1 MKGAR
6 FQAEAIRLWVSGLSS
21 GQIAA
26 AIGKD
31 IGEPVT
37 RNRVVGVIY
46 RAGKRLLAAT
56 GVNPYARPDQS
67 FNTRNGLRYPEGY
80 KPRPPKR
87 ERTLR
92 VVTVKPPQIKRVIK
106 EKDVTPGAMLPPLV
120 KLDSRLW
127 LPLPGTAPKDL
138 MDLGADECRWPIG
151 EEAFTFCAGLSAAS
165 TPSSTRFWL
174 KGPSMMISPRDFSAS
189 SCMETICAQ

>member
-26 AIGKD
+26 AIGKE
-31 IGEPVT
+31 IGEPVS

-67 FNTRNGLRYPEGY
+67 FNTRNGLRYPDGY

-106 EKDVTPGAMLPPLV
+106 EKDVTPGERLPPLV
-120 KLDSRLW
+120 KLDDRLW
-127 LPLPGTAPKDL
+127 LPLPNTSPKALVDL
-138 MDLGADECRWPIG
+138 NVNDCRWPVDSQG
-151 EEAFTFCAGLSAAS
+151 TTLFCAVEKAEG
-165 TPSSTRFWL
+165 
-174 KGPSMMISPRDFSAS
+174 S
-189 SCMETICAQ
+189 SCCAIHHRWGHSQKALAPLNFNKRVAA